1 MKSPVILPNIVQM
14 CPFIVQF
21 LILRSSVVSRR
32 TTLVVVPV
40 VDGDGRGR
48 LRGLRLV
55 AWVGCHVVFGSDFH
69 MMIADVIAAG
79 GKSGRKFCRPSS
91 GGKGAVAWESLYVH
105 QIALNSWR
113 SVEENIDRRGRDVR
127 PP

>member
-1 MKSPVILPNIVQM
+1 MLYLGLWQHHIISALS
-14 CPFIVQF
+14 CHFS
-21 LILRSSVVSRR
+21 LSVVRAI
-32 TTLVVVPV
+32 P
-40 VDGDGRGR
+40 
-48 LRGLRLV
+48 
-55 AWVGCHVVFGSDFH
+55 DFH

-105 QIALNSWR
+105 QIASNSWR